1 MVAFE
6 YHLASAAMKS
16 LLLACLAIALATG
29 CEDEKVGPRVPAPL
43 TDPQPQPNAQAAA
56 DNRVIE
62 KIAAA
67 TCDREQ
73 SCGTIGPSAYFPT
86 REECLRTVRE
96 KNQKTL
102 NPSQCPNGIEQKA
115 VDACLAS
122 LDANQCAQPGDS
134 IDRAARCPPK
144 DLCIK

>member
-1 MVAFE
+1 MTAFE
-6 YHLASAAMKS
+6 YHLAQAAMR
-16 LLLACLAIALATG
+16 LILAACLAIAFATG

-43 TDPQPQPNAQAAA
+43 TDPQPQPNAQGAA

-62 KIAAA
+62 KIATA

-73 SCGTIGPSAYFPT
+73 SCGTIGPGAYFAT
-86 REECLRTVRE
+86 REDCLRAVRE
-96 KNQKTL
+96 KSQKTY
-102 NPSQCPNGIEQKA
+102 NPSQCPGGIEQKA
-115 VDACLAS
+115 LEDCLAS